1 MATKKQL
8 VDLDFSSASK
18 ILQLPAATASGH
30 AVRYDEF
37 NELDGDVSSLISLT
51 GVAENA
57 SHFGTFTGSTIS
69 DNSNLKDALQELEV
83 AAESN
88 QLEVAAGS
96 TAFLSI
102 SQNEI
107 SISSLAITDVTVDS
121 THGTLAAYLTANAS
135 HGLQAGD
142 VLVLANAANSLNR
155 SYIHNGGSDS
165 TDANNFTRLQTD
177 ITPAN
182 VRGYFSGGDAL
193 AYDSATGDF
202 DVNVDDSSIEVSSD
216 ALRVKADGIK
226 LSHVDFGTDAGQI
239 DAGDIPL
246 QTYSWSR
253 ITNPADLQD
262 AVEKLDADV
271 AAVIAGGDISLNNGA
286 ATNGEDDGSVDVRV
300 DSVGIEIN
308 ASNNLQLK
316 DLGVATAKLA
326 ADAVTGA
333 KIADDAVDSEHITAQ
348 AVDFAHFNSAAICSD
363 FSSCGSNQV
372 ARADTVKAYIDGR
385 SYMRMSSEDVDLVA
399 GTDLTI
405 THNLGNKYVT
415 LSVYDS
421 SDKLMDVEV
430 TLLTANTLKLK
441 ATVNAA
447 DSKVIIVG

>member
-1 MATKKQL
+1 MANKKQL

-18 ILQLPAATASGH
+18 ILNLPAASASGE

-37 NELDGDVSSLISLT
+37 SELDGDVSSLISLS

-57 SHFGTFTGSTIS
+57 SHFGSFSGSTIS

-142 VLVLANAANSLNR
+142 VLVLANASNSLNR
-155 SYIHNGGSDS
+155 SYIHNGGSDA
-165 TDANNFTRLQTD
+165 TDENNFTRLQTD

-182 VRGYFSGGDAL
+182 VRGFFSGGDAL
-193 AYDSATGDF
+193 SYDSATGDF
-202 DVNVDDSSIEVSSD
+202 DVNVDDSSIEVDSD
-216 ALRVKADGIK
+216 ALRVKAAGIK

-246 QTYSWSR
+246 NTYSWSR
-253 ITNPADLQD
+253 ITNPADAED
-262 AVEKLDADV
+262 AIQKLDADL
-271 AAVIAGGDISLNNGA
+271 AAVIAGGDIALNNGQ
-286 ATNGEDDGSVDVRV
+286 ATDGEADGSIDVRV

-308 ASNNLQLK
+308 GDNNLALK
-316 DLGVATAKLA
+316 DLGVATSKLA

-333 KIADDAVDSEHITAQ
+333 KIADNAVDSEHIASS
-348 AVDFAHFNSAAICSD
+348 AIDFAHLDSAMVCSD
-363 FSSCGSNQV
+363 FSACGSDQV

-385 SYMRMSSEDVDLVA
+385 TYMRMSSEDVDLVA

-421 SDKLMDVEV
+421 NDKLMDVEV

-441 ATVNAA
+441 STVNAA

>member
-8 VDLDFSSASK
+8 VDLDFNSASK
-18 ILQLPAATASGH
+18 VLNLPAASASGH

-57 SHFGTFTGSTIS
+57 TNFGSFSGSTIS
-69 DNSNLKDALQELEV
+69 DNSNLKDALQELEL

-102 SQNEI
+102 NQNEI

-121 THGTLAAYLTANAS
+121 THGTLSAYLTANPS
-135 HGLQAGD
+135 HGLEAGD
-142 VLVLANAANSLNR
+142 VLVLANASNSLDR
-155 SYIHNGGSDS
+155 SFIHNGGSDV
-165 TDANNFTRLQTD
+165 DDENNFTKLQTD

-182 VRGYFSGGDAL
+182 VRGYFSGGDGL
-193 AYDSATGDF
+193 TYDSATGDF
-202 DVNVDDSSIEVSSD
+202 DVNVDDDTLEIHAD
-216 ALRVKADGIK
+216 ALRIKAAG
-226 LSHVDFGTDAGQI
+226 VGFTEMDFGTDAGQV
-239 DAGDIPL
+239 DAGDLPL
-246 QTYSWSR
+246 NSYSWAR
-253 ITNPADLQD
+253 ITNPQSVEDALQ
-262 AVEKLDADV
+262 KLDANLQG
-271 AAVIAGGDISLNNGA
+271 VIANGEIELNNGQ
-286 ATNGEDDGSVDVRV
+286 ATNGESDGSIDVRV

-308 ASNNLQLK
+308 GDNNLALK
-316 DLGVATAKLA
+316 DLGVLTAKLA

-333 KIADDAVDSEHITAQ
+333 KIADDAVDSEHIASS
-348 AVDFAHFNSAAICSD
+348 AVDFAHLDSAMVCSD
-363 FSSCGSNQV
+363 FSAAGSDQV
-372 ARADTVKAYIDGR
+372 ARADTVKAYIDAR
-385 SYMRMSSEDVDLVA
+385 AYVRYEDQDIDLVA
-399 GTDLTI
+399 NTDLTV

-415 LSVYDS
+415 CQVFDAN
-421 SDKLMDVEV
+421 DKLMDVEV

>member
-18 ILQLPAATASGH
+18 VLNLPAASASGH

-37 NELDGDVSSLISLT
+37 AELDGDVSSLITLS

-57 SHFGTFTGSTIS
+57 THFGAFTGATIS
-69 DNSNLKDALQELEV
+69 NNSDLKSALQELEI

-88 QLEVAAGS
+88 QLEVAANS

-102 SQNEI
+102 SSNEI
-107 SISSLAITDVTVDS
+107 SVSSLAITDVTVDS
-121 THGTLAAYLTANAS
+121 THGTLAAYLTANSS
-135 HGLQAGD
+135 HGHQSGD
-142 VLVLANAANSLNR
+142 VVVLANASNSLNR
-155 SYIHNGGSDS
+155 SYIHNGGSDA
-165 TDANNFTRLQTD
+165 TDENNFTRLQTD

-182 VRGYFSGGDAL
+182 VRGFFSGGDAL
-193 AYDSATGDF
+193 SYDSATGDF
-202 DVNVDDSSIEVSSD
+202 DVNVDDSSIEVDSD
-216 ALRVKADGIK
+216 ALRVKAAGVK

-246 QTYSWSR
+246 NTYSWSR
-253 ITNPADLQD
+253 ITNPADAEDALQ
-262 AVEKLDADV
+262 KLDADL
-271 AAVIAGGDISLNNGA
+271 ASVIAGGDIALNNGQ
-286 ATNGEDDGSVDVRV
+286 ATNGESDGSVDVRV
-300 DSVGIEIN
+300 DSVGIEID
-308 ASNNLQLK
+308 ASNNLALK
-316 DLGVATAKLA
+316 DLGVLTAKLA

-333 KIADDAVDSEHITAQ
+333 KIADNAVDSEHITAQ

-363 FSSCGSNQV
+363 FSSCGSDQV
-372 ARADTVKAYIDGR
+372 ARADTVKAYIDAR
-385 SYMRMSSEDVDLVA
+385 AYVRYEDQDVDLVA
-399 GTDLTI
+399 DTDLTV

-415 LSVYDS
+415 CQVFDS

>member
-1 MATKKQL
+1 
-8 VDLDFSSASK
+8 
-18 ILQLPAATASGH
+18 
-30 AVRYDEF
+30 
-37 NELDGDVSSLISLT
+37 
-51 GVAENA
+51 
-57 SHFGTFTGSTIS
+57 
-69 DNSNLKDALQELEV
+69 
-83 AAESN
+83 
-88 QLEVAAGS
+88 
-96 TAFLSI
+96 
-102 SQNEI
+102 
-107 SISSLAITDVTVDS
+107 
-121 THGTLAAYLTANAS
+121 LAAYLTANSS
-135 HGLQAGD
+135 HGLQSGD

-155 SYIHNGGSDS
+155 SYIHNGGSDA

-202 DVNVDDSSIEVSSD
+202 DVNVDDSSIEVDSD
-216 ALRVKADGIK
+216 ALRVKAAGVK

-246 QTYSWSR
+246 KTYSWSR
-253 ITNPADLQD
+253 ISSPGDLQD

-271 AAVIAGGDISLNNGA
+271 AAVIAGGDIALNNGA

-326 ADAVTGA
+326 ADCVTGA
-333 KIADDAVDSEHITAQ
+333 KIADDAVDSEHVTAQ
-348 AVDFAHFNSAAICSD
+348 AIDFSHFNSSAVCSD
-363 FSSCGSNQV
+363 FSACGSNQV

-415 LSVYDS
+415 LSCYDS
-421 SDKLMDVEV
+421 SDKMMDVEV

>member
-18 ILQLPAATASGH
+18 VLNLPAASASGH

-88 QLEVAAGS
+88 QLEVASDS

-121 THGTLAAYLTANAS
+121 THGTLAAYLAANSS
-135 HGLQAGD
+135 HGHEAGD
-142 VLVLANAANSLNR
+142 VVVLANASNSLNR
-155 SYIHNGGSDS
+155 SYIHNGGA
-165 TDANNFTRLQTD
+165 DADDENNFTRLQTD
-177 ITPAN
+177 ITPSN

-193 AYDSATGDF
+193 SYDSATGQF
-202 DVNVDDSSIEVSSD
+202 DVEVDDDTLEVHSD
-216 ALRVKADGIK
+216 ALRIKAAG
-226 LSHVDFGTDAGQI
+226 VGFTEMDFGTDAGQV
-239 DAGDIPL
+239 DAGDLPL
-246 QTYSWSR
+246 NTYSWAR
-253 ITNPADLQD
+253 ITSPQSVEDALQ
-262 AVEKLDADV
+262 KLDANIQGIV
-271 AAVIAGGDISLNNGA
+271 AGGDIELNNGQ
-286 ATNGEDDGSVDVRV
+286 ATDGEADGSVDVRV

-308 ASNNLQLK
+308 GDNNLQLK

-333 KIADDAVDSEHITAQ
+333 KISDDAVDSEHIASS
-348 AVDFAHFNSAAICSD
+348 AIDFAHLDSAMVCSD
-363 FSSCGSNQV
+363 FSAAGSNQV
-372 ARADTVKAYIDGR
+372 PRADTVKAYIDGR
-385 SYMRMSSEDVDLVA
+385 TYMRMSSEDVDLVA

-415 LSVYDS
+415 LSCYDS
-421 SDKLMDVEV
+421 NDKLMDVEV